1 VLTPTDPHAALAPVP
16 RHGASRAQRRAAR
29 YAGLGRYQRGPRRRR
44 DDIDDIAVE
53 RAMYGDPIVLTLP
66 ERKLAVQLL
75 SSRGHSALEIA
86 CRLRIAPRTVAR
98 YRAAERAQPLSEGA
112 A

>member
-1 VLTPTDPHAALAPVP
+1 MLITADPPASLAPVP
-16 RHGASRAQRRAAR
+16 ARGSSRSQRRAAR
-29 YAGLGRYQRGPRRRR
+29 YAGLGRYQHGPRRRR

-53 RAMYGDPIVLTLP
+53 RAMHGDPLVLTLP

-75 SSRGHSALEIA
+75 TSRGHSALEIA
-86 CRLRIAPRTVAR
+86 RRVRIAPRTVER
-98 YRAAERAQPLSEGA
+98 YRAAERAQRPCKDA